1 MDELIKSVT
10 AKAGVSEEQAKKAV
24 QSVVEF
30 LKAKFPAIGGQLESL
45 MQGGGGGGGGGLGD
59 IAGKIGGMLG
69 GGKS

>member
-45 MQGGGGGGGGGLGD
+45 MQGGGGGLGD

-69 GGKS
+69 GKS